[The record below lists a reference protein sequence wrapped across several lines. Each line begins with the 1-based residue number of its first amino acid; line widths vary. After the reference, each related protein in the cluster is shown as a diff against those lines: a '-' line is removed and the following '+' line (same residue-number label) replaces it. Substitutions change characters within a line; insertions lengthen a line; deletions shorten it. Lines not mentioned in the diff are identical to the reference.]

1 MLRPVVSPVTPRRER
16 VDACPGVLQV
26 HAAADGGLARVRIPG
41 GWLTGAQLAAIATG
55 GGLEITS
62 RGNLQVRGLAPGA
75 ETALAAR
82 LSEVGLLPSLTHER
96 VRNIVASP
104 LTGRDGHGVLD
115 VRPLATA
122 LDRALC
128 ADPVLAELPGRF
140 LFALDDGRGDVAG
153 LGADV
158 AIHGAAVLLAGRDS
172 GLRASPDEAVPVLLA
187 AAHAFLAERSDEWR
201 LSELDGGP
209 ARVAR
214 RLGGSVGEPVTVT
227 GRAPIG
233 AVRQL
238 DGRVAIGAAVP
249 LGRLTPEQIT
259 VLSGQSWVC
268 VTPWRGIV
276 VADLPDAG
284 LLEDLAAVGLAVE
297 PDSPWAGVTACAGRP
312 GCARSLADVRADAL
326 AFHSGR
332 PAPSTPV
339 HWVGCERACGRPTG
353 AHELMLATEDGYESS
368 ERGTASSL
376 APHDRA
382 NQETQ

>member
-1 MLRPVVSPVTPRRER
+1 MVSPLTPSRDRA
-16 VDACPGVLQV
+16 DACPGVLQV

-41 GWLTGAQLAAIATG
+41 GWLTGAQLAAVAAC
-55 GGLEITS
+55 GGLEVTS

-82 LSEVGLLPSLTHER
+82 LSEVGLLPSHTHER

-115 VRPLATA
+115 ARPLTTA

-128 ADPVLAELPGRF
+128 ADPALAELPGRF

-172 GLRASPDEAVPVLLA
+172 GLRVSPAEAVPVLLA

-201 LSELDGGP
+201 LSELDDGP

-214 RLGGSVGEPVTVT
+214 RLGGSVGASVSVA
-227 GRAPIG
+227 GRPPIG
-233 AVRQL
+233 AVRQV
-238 DGRVAIGAAVP
+238 DGHVAIGAAVP
-249 LGRLTPEQIT
+249 LGRLTPDHIA
-259 VLSGQSWVC
+259 VLSGQSSVC
-268 VTPWRGIV
+268 VTPWRGVV

-284 LLEDLAAVGLAVE
+284 LLENLAAVGLAVE
-297 PDSPWAGVTACAGRP
+297 RGSPWAGVTACAGRP

-326 AFHSGR
+326 AFHGGR
-332 PAPSTPV
+332 PAPSLPV
-339 HWVGCERACGRPTG
+339 HWAGCERACGRPTG
-353 AHELMLATEDGYESS
+353 AHELILATEDGYES
-368 ERGTASSL
+368 R
-376 APHDRA
+376 
-382 NQETQ
+382 

>member
-1 MLRPVVSPVTPRRER
+1 MLRPVVNPVIPRRER

-41 GWLTGAQLAAIATG
+41 GWLTGAQLAAVATG
-55 GGLEITS
+55 GAVEITS

-82 LSEVGLLPSLTHER
+82 LSEAGLLPSLTHER

-115 VRPLATA
+115 VRPLAAA

-128 ADPVLAELPGRF
+128 ADPALAELPGRF

-158 AIHGAAVLLAGRDS
+158 AIHGTAVLLAGHDC
-172 GLRASPDEAVPVLLA
+172 GLRVTPDDVVPVLLA
-187 AAHAFLAERSDEWR
+187 AAHAFLAERSGEWR
-201 LSELDGGP
+201 LSELDDGVE
-209 ARVAR
+209 RVAQ
-214 RLGGSVGEPVTVT
+214 RLGGTLGPPVILT
-227 GRAPIG
+227 GQPPIG
-233 AVRQL
+233 LVPQA

-249 LGRLTPEQIT
+249 LGRLTPEHVT
-259 VLSGQSWVC
+259 VLSRQSWVC
-268 VTPWRGIV
+268 VTPWRGVV

-284 LLEDLAAVGLAVE
+284 LQDELAAVGFAVQ
-297 PDSPWAGVTACAGRP
+297 PGSPWVGVTACAGRP
-312 GCARSLADVRADAL
+312 GCAKSLADVRADAL

-332 PAPSTPV
+332 PAPLRPV
-339 HWVGCERACGRPTG
+339 HWAGCERACGRPTG
-353 AHELMLATEDGYESS
+353 DHVLMLATENGYEH
-368 ERGTASSL
+368 R
-376 APHDRA
+376 
-382 NQETQ
+382 